1 MHGNRR
7 LKTARRRCH
16 PSFEDEPFYYVGL
29 DGLIF
34 NHNDLEIFC
43 TNKEIIDKFYRKKIV
58 YSNISIEYIL
68 RLIKC
73 AKNYSEA
80 SIYNLYSEKKV
91 IDDEIPFYFF
101 LGTIGQDYQFL
112 PNSLYALSIIDSMI
126 FIIETDID
134 IEIKDIKECEK
145 YKSLSSNPEEEYKKY
160 CDCFSENFQNNYQY
174 KIIEKQVKQIQDL
187 VLSFE

>member
-1 MHGNRR
+1 MKLDVI
-7 LKTARRRCH
+7 LKIPTLLKDK
-16 PSFEDEPFYYVGL
+16 PSQISHYSLIEDEPFYYVGL

-91 IDDEIPFYFF
+91 IDDEIPF
-101 LGTIGQDYQFL
+101 
-112 PNSLYALSIIDSMI
+112 
-126 FIIETDID
+126 
-134 IEIKDIKECEK
+134 
-145 YKSLSSNPEEEYKKY
+145 
-160 CDCFSENFQNNYQY
+160 
-174 KIIEKQVKQIQDL
+174 
-187 VLSFE
+187 